1 MEVSV
6 AMSTSGGMRT
16 NPRTGR
22 PSEPTG
28 FRFAVARLRWNML
41 FFFELEAARR
51 DFTHS
56 WADVHV
62 EGARALGLPWPKV
75 LGKATVAAEIGVVLL
90 TPVLVLL

>member
-1 MEVSV
+1 MEVSA

-22 PSEPTG
+22 PSQPTG

-62 EGARALGLPWPKV
+62 EGVRALGLPWPKV
-75 LGKATVAAEIGVVLL
+75 LGKAVVAAEIGVVVL
-90 TPVLVLL
+90 TPILVML